1 VIKFL
6 QGSSKCGFDGENHF
20 VTSEKGT
27 LFKINPGKKEMSII
41 SEAPGLSMIANCAFA
56 VEPFT
61 EYFKPESVMSKL
73 VLFTAVSKTKSFQGK
88 HGFILTGFEKAQ
100 NGYMGVTG
108 YTYSEL
114 RSTDFCSPFDPRASE
129 YQYLVKVDGQT
140 HFLESKQHMFA
151 LLYKVHEVN
160 EMTVNDRSDS
170 SSVTVTEKGKNF
182 ELGRCTEKF
191 SKSLEM
197 PKRGIRLIGKVLG
210 QKLPLAD
217 GKTVVF
223 TSYSQLKVFG
233 NSKDKVGK
241 ILNYQLQMNTWAEQK
256 SFNVFTEDRNY
267 TVTVFDETNTAIEYY
282 THHQWYNGQ

>member
-1 VIKFL
+1 
-6 QGSSKCGFDGENHF
+6 
-20 VTSEKGT
+20 
-27 LFKINPGKKEMSII
+27 
-41 SEAPGLSMIANCAFA
+41 
-56 VEPFT
+56 
-61 EYFKPESVMSKL
+61 
-73 VLFTAVSKTKSFQGK
+73 
-88 HGFILTGFEKAQ
+88 
-100 NGYMGVTG
+100 
-108 YTYSEL
+108 
-114 RSTDFCSPFDPRASE
+114 
-129 YQYLVKVDGQT
+129 
-140 HFLESKQHMFA
+140 

-170 SSVTVTEKGKNF
+170 TLVMEKGKNF
-182 ELGRCTEKF
+182 ELGRCTDEF
-191 SKSLEM
+191 SKNLER

-210 QKLPLAD
+210 KKLSLAD
-217 GKTVVF
+217 GKIVVF